1 MEIVEYMKG
10 KAPLEI
16 REEKLFELVNEIEK
30 ETNDLFSEVTSTNK
44 ESLFKIM
51 SLLVKCRLLSDKY
64 KQIYDSFSYISEIE
78 VSSYYYASKRYELKM
93 LLTTMISVY
102 AFMADAIL
110 GIASYVALSTSAKN
124 YFLYELNYINENM
137 KRFDDS
143 RIKRIGTTLD
153 SSKRI
158 INGKKDRLVDIIK
171 TDPVMRDRIILE
183 NRFILE
189 LLEGSKGLED
199 FYTLPN
205 EVHNGIIN
213 ILKDDLNYDSN
224 DINVLYDIL
233 IQDKNDKETKKL
245 LK

>member
-171 TDPVMRDRIILE
+171 TDPVMRDKIILE

-189 LLEGSKGLED
+189 
-199 FYTLPN
+199 
-205 EVHNGIIN
+205 
-213 ILKDDLNYDSN
+213 
-224 DINVLYDIL
+224 
-233 IQDKNDKETKKL
+233 
-245 LK
+245 